1 MAETKF
7 YTEQFRVMDCDCDM
21 NHRLTAGAFLRLAQQ
36 ISTDQCESIGMNDDF
51 YRQNHAVFLLAKQAL
66 QVDRV
71 PRGGEVLTLVT
82 MPEQCKRAVFKR
94 VTEARDEKGERV
106 ALLDSRWVLVDT
118 DTRRILRRPPQ
129 AFEAFHFEDEVP
141 FTLDVAIRKPAE
153 TAPAGRVT
161 ATYSRCDTNGHMNNT
176 RYADAAADVLPR
188 EVLARGAVTSLVI
201 SYHHELPAGQSAE
214 LVRGRDENGGWYV
227 AGQREDGKPCFEA
240 VLTVE

>member
-1 MAETKF
+1 MAETVF
-7 YTEQFRVMDCDCDM
+7 FTEQFRVMDCDCDM
-21 NHRLTAGAFLRLAQQ
+21 NHRLTPGAFLRMAQQ

-51 YRQNHAVFLLAKQAL
+51 YRENHAVFLLAKLAL
-66 QVDRV
+66 QMDRV

-118 DTRRILRRPPQ
+118 GTRRILRRPPQ
-129 AFEAFHFEDEVP
+129 AFEIGCFEEEVS
-141 FTLDVAIRKPAE
+141 FTLDVSIQKHE
-153 TAPAGRVT
+153 EEAPAGQVT

-176 RYADAAADVLPR
+176 RYADAAADALPM
-188 EVLARGAVTSLVI
+188 EVLANGAVKRLVI
-201 SYHHELPAGQSAE
+201 SYHNELPAGQSAE
-214 LVRGRDENGGWYV
+214 LVRGRTGDGSWYV
-227 AGQREDGKPCFEA
+227 AGQREDGRPCFEA

>member
-82 MPEQCKRAVFKR
+82 MPEQCKRAVN
-94 VTEARDEKGERV
+94 
-106 ALLDSRWVLVDT
+106 
-118 DTRRILRRPPQ
+118 RR
-129 AFEAFHFEDEVP
+129 
-141 FTLDVAIRKPAE
+141 
-153 TAPAGRVT
+153 APG
-161 ATYSRCDTNGHMNNT
+161 
-176 RYADAAADVLPR
+176 P
-188 EVLARGAVTSLVI
+188 
-201 SYHHELPAGQSAE
+201 
-214 LVRGRDENGGWYV
+214 
-227 AGQREDGKPCFEA
+227 K
-240 VLTVE
+240 

>member
-36 ISTDQCESIGMNDDF
+36 ISTDQCESIGMNDNF

-176 RYADAAADVLPR
+176 RYADAAADVLPL
-188 EVLARGAVTSLVI
+188 EVLARSAVKSLVI
-201 SYHHELPAGQSAE
+201 SYHNELPAGQSAE
-214 LVRGRDENGGWYV
+214 LVLGRDENGGWYV

>member
-153 TAPAGRVT
+153 TVPAGRVT
-161 ATYSRCDTNGHMNNT
+161 AT
-176 RYADAAADVLPR
+176 
-188 EVLARGAVTSLVI
+188 
-201 SYHHELPAGQSAE
+201 
-214 LVRGRDENGGWYV
+214 
-227 AGQREDGKPCFEA
+227 
-240 VLTVE
+240 

>member
-1 MAETKF
+1 MAETQF

-21 NHRLTAGAFLRLAQQ
+21 KHRLMAGAFLRMAQQ

-66 QVDRV
+66 QMDRV
-71 PRGGEVLTLVT
+71 PRGGEVLTLIT

-129 AFEAFHFEDEVP
+129 AFEIGNFEDEVP
-141 FTLDVAIRKPAE
+141 FTLDVTIPKPAE
-153 TAPAGRVT
+153 TVPAGEVT

-176 RYADAAADVLPR
+176 RYADAAADALPL
-188 EVLARGAVTSLVI
+188 EVFKTGAVKRLVV
-201 SYHHELPAGQSAE
+201 SYHNELPAGQSAS
-214 LVRGRDENGGWYV
+214 LVRGRTENGGWYV
-227 AGQREDGKPCFEA
+227 AGQRADGRPCFEA

>member
-118 DTRRILRRPPQ
+118 DTRRILRRPPRPSR
-129 AFEAFHFEDEVP
+129 H
-141 FTLDVAIRKPAE
+141 FTLRTRCPSRWMWPSASPPRRPLR
-153 TAPAGRVT
+153 AG
-161 ATYSRCDTNGHMNNT
+161 
-176 RYADAAADVLPR
+176 
-188 EVLARGAVTSLVI
+188 
-201 SYHHELPAGQSAE
+201 
-214 LVRGRDENGGWYV
+214 
-227 AGQREDGKPCFEA
+227 
-240 VLTVE
+240 